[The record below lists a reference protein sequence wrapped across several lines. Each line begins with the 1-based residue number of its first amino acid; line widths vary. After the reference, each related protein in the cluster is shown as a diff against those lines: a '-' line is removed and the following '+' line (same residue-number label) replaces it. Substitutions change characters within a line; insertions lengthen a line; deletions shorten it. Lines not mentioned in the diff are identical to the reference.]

1 MAETLE
7 IDFSDDRLISIAAEK
22 LDAHDYKGALK
33 MLNKNA
39 VRSGNDE
46 DSLMLYAEIYDD
58 IGLHSKSVNCWFRYL
73 DCTTNTGE
81 DLAECYEGL
90 AVGFMN
96 LGNEHFSAYY
106 YNKLLMETD
115 ELDPEAREE
124 ILGEFLSTQDNPLK
138 FVYPPELAD
147 YSEAISNG
155 TAFMKEG
162 KFELAE
168 REFDK
173 VAEGNPK
180 YLTARNFSAMCK
192 IIADRTDEAEQE
204 CLNILK
210 NHPDDVQALTT
221 LAAVK
226 GEQGKREEAVKLAE
240 RLLALCVTDA
250 DEIYKI
256 ATVCCENKMHE
267 RAYETFMKLPP
278 EFDYDLNVLFFKA
291 VSAFNCGR
299 YGESF
304 DNFDTLLTVHPE
316 SVTARFWY
324 RFARQCV
331 RNNERQE
338 LGYFYRLPQDMRE
351 ATLKVLTAFMHLS
364 DAGARK
370 LARTTDLTDCI
381 IWCFDECE
389 GVGNELKKIACLAA
403 VRAGMDGI
411 VEDCLLNAF
420 IDDKIKI
427 DMLAAIGERN
437 APDCFGVVVCNIYRR
452 VTCRRIEV
460 GKVKNKAFVRAYS
473 RLFAHFSVLDDEYGY
488 TFAEAAEQL
497 YLKLLAEDRL
507 GEVKR
512 TDVLAAAIYAYSGVT
527 LDEIAGKDIYAF
539 FGVKESAVQKLLEC
553 TELRKDG
560 FFDE

>member
-1 MAETLE
+1 MAETFD

-58 IGLHSKSVNCWFRYL
+58 IGLHSKSVNSWFKYL
-73 DCTTNTGE
+73 DCTACVGE
-81 DLAECYEGL
+81 ELAECYEGL

-124 ILGEFLSTQDNPLK
+124 ILGEFLSSQENPLK

-147 YSEAISNG
+147 YDDVIANG
-155 TAFMKEG
+155 TALMKEG
-162 KFELAE
+162 KFDLAE

-192 IIADRTDEAEQE
+192 IIDDRTDEAEQE

-210 NHPDDVQALTT
+210 SHPDDVQALTT

-226 GEQGKREEAVKLAE
+226 SEQGKREEAVVLAK
-240 RLLALCVTDA
+240 RLLALNVTDA

-256 ATVCCENKMHE
+256 ATVCCENKMHGE
-267 RAYETFMKLPP
+267 AYETFMKLPP

-299 YGESF
+299 YAESF
-304 DNFDTLLTVHPE
+304 DNFDTLLTVHPD

-324 RFARQCV
+324 RYARQCV
-331 RNNERQE
+331 RNNECGE
-338 LGYFYRLPQDMRE
+338 MGYFYRLPQDMRE

-364 DAGARK
+364 EAGARK
-370 LARTTDLTDCI
+370 LARTTDLTECI

-389 GVGNELKKIACLAA
+389 GVGSELKKIACLAA
-403 VRAGMDGI
+403 VRAGLDGI

-427 DMLAAIGERN
+427 DMLAEIGERN
-437 APDCFGVVVCNIYRR
+437 APDSFGVVVCNIYRR
-452 VTCRRIEV
+452 VTCHRIAV
-460 GKVKNKAFVRAYS
+460 SKKKNKQFVRAYA
-473 RLFAHFSVLDDEYGY
+473 RLFAHFSVLDDDYGE
-488 TFAEAAEQL
+488 TFAEAAEDL
-497 YLKLLAEDRL
+497 YARL
-507 GEVKR
+507 EQEGRLDEVKR
-512 TDVLAAAIYAYSGVT
+512 VDVLAAAIYAFSEIR
-527 LDEIAGKDIYAF
+527 LDEIAGRDIYAF
-539 FGVKESAVQKLLEC
+539 FGVKESAVDKLLG
-553 TELRKDG
+553 K
-560 FFDE
+560 